1 MTVAVVVHGLGR
13 PTGTVACV
21 MQAEHK
27 SGHTLVGC
35 ASRKLACGGSDQE
48 ALNDERVTNADGYGT
63 APEATVTTKDLAE
76 PSGHHPNLSFA
87 ANVRY
92 GHSRH
97 FDRVRVMSACP
108 PIATRER
115 TCR

>member
-1 MTVAVVVHGLGR
+1 
-13 PTGTVACV
+13 

-27 SGHTLVGC
+27 SGHALVGC

-92 GHSRH
+92 GSWPCKNAWAEALSPGG
-97 FDRVRVMSACP
+97 DGRVQ
-108 PIATRER
+108 
-115 TCR
+115 